1 MPPLE
6 VTPAITIPDSDLSLS
21 FVRASG
27 PGGQNVNK
35 VASAVQ
41 LRYDLVGSSAL
52 DERVKLRLRTL
63 AGRRVTEDG
72 ALLII
77 ARNHRTQE
85 QNRREAAERLAELI
99 RQALIPP
106 KIRKATKPT
115 KASKQKRLETK
126 TRTQR
131 TKVLRTKVRR
141 WDD

>member
-1 MPPLE
+1 MPIE
-6 VTPAITIPDSDLSLS
+6 VTSWVTIPDTELEMS

-41 LRYDLVGSSAL
+41 LRFDLAGSTVL
-52 DERVKLRLRTL
+52 VDPVKQRLRAL

-85 QNRREAAERLAELI
+85 QNRREAQERLAELI

-115 KASKQKRLETK
+115 RASKERRLENK
-126 TRTQR
+126 TRSTR
-131 TKVLRTKVRR
+131 TKVLRGKVRR

>member
-6 VTPAITIPDSDLSLS
+6 VTPDLTVPDSDLSVS

-41 LRYDLVGSSAL
+41 LRFDLAGTASL
-52 DERVKLRLRTL
+52 EDRVKARLRAL
-63 AGRRVTEDG
+63 AGRRVTDEG
-72 ALLII
+72 AVLII

-85 QNRREAAERLAELI
+85 QNRREAFERLAELI
-99 RQALIPP
+99 RQALIEP
-106 KIRKATKPT
+106 KTRKATRPT
-115 KASKQKRLETK
+115 RASKERRLA
-126 TRTQR
+126 R
-131 TKVLRTKVRR
+131 KVRKQQTKSLRGKVR

>member
-6 VTPAITIPDSDLSLS
+6 ITPAITIPDSDLSLS

-41 LRYDLVGSSAL
+41 LRFDLIGSTAL
-52 DERVKLRLRTL
+52 DERVKLRLRAL

-72 ALLII
+72 AVLII

-85 QNRREAAERLAELI
+85 QNRREAYERLADLVQ
-99 RQALIPP
+99 RALIEP
-106 KIRKATKPT
+106 KSRKATKPT
-115 KASKQKRLETK
+115 KASKERRLASK
-126 TRTQR
+126 VRTQR
-131 TKVLRTKVRR
+131 TKSLRGKVR

>member
-1 MPPLE
+1 MPIE
-6 VTPAITIPDSDLSLS
+6 VTSWVTIPDSDLEMS

-41 LRYDLVGSSAL
+41 LRFDLAGTVAL
-52 DERVKLRLRTL
+52 TDAVKQRLRVL
-63 AGRRVTEDG
+63 AGRRVTDEG

-85 QNRREAAERLAELI
+85 QNRREAQERLAELI
-99 RQALIPP
+99 REALIPP
-106 KIRKATKPT
+106 KVRKATKPT
-115 KASKQKRLETK
+115 RASKERRLESK
-126 TRTQR
+126 TRVRR